1 MLLQRLQRNELLRY
15 HYVKTELSTAV
26 LMVSVKP
33 FTRREDWKTNSLTDQ
48 PGSVIAYER
57 LSTPAP
63 TMDMTLWKAEHHHVA
78 LRDHVTGS
86 HLSMARAVRFCC

>member
-33 FTRREDWKTNSLTDQ
+33 FTRYHFMHFN
-48 PGSVIAYER
+48 
-57 LSTPAP
+57 
-63 TMDMTLWKAEHHHVA
+63 
-78 LRDHVTGS
+78 
-86 HLSMARAVRFCC
+86 HLPYCV

>member
-15 HYVKTELSTAV
+15 HYVKTELSAAD

-33 FTRREDWKTNSLTDQ
+33 FTRREDRKTNSLTDQ
-48 PGSVIAYER
+48 PGSVIAYGR

-63 TMDMTLWKAEHHHVA
+63 TMDMTL
-78 LRDHVTGS
+78 
-86 HLSMARAVRFCC
+86 